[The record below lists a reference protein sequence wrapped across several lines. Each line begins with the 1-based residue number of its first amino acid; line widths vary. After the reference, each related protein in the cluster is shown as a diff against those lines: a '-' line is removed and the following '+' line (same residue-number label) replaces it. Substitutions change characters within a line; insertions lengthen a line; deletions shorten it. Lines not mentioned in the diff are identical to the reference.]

1 MAALSS
7 PGIGTNID
15 VTTIV
20 SKLMAAESIPL
31 ADYDTQS
38 ANVLGEVTAFG
49 TLSGAL
55 GTFQSSLSSL
65 TSLSSFQSLS
75 ATPGDS
81 SVLTANADST
91 ATPNNYRV
99 TVSQIAQAQS
109 LSSAGYASKTAAIGS
124 GSATTVNFAL
134 GNVTGGTF
142 GLAGAQLGTN
152 ITSTGLT
159 PGGLT
164 INGTTIAT
172 DGSTRSAR
180 ALADAIN
187 AQSTVTGVSAST
199 SATVTPANEFGSAG
213 VSSFGSVDTS
223 GGGTYSLSIGGIQ
236 VAAQA
241 AGVAA
246 GGSGGVTAAS
256 LDAALTGN
264 TSVARALANANIT
277 VSGTASAGT
286 LKFTDADGANID
298 ITEDVSGSVNGG
310 IGNTSTTANL
320 GASATYASAISLAS
334 ADASQI
340 TIGGSAPAV
349 AGLTAGTG
357 GSYLGASFTQDAT
370 RTSGNVVID
379 STNNSLQGIVTAIN
393 KGGFGVTA
401 SIVSD
406 GSATSP
412 YHLVLTSSATG
423 ASSTAQITLTAAP
436 GAPTPVGGGA
446 AQPDPALVG
455 LLAYDPAGTQNL
467 SQNISAQDTLANING
482 IAVSS
487 SSTTITGAVPG
498 VSVSVLKPGTTTVAV
513 AQDSSSLTTAVTGFV
528 SAYNAL
534 ASQITQLSGY
544 TASTNQG
551 GPLLGNP
558 TINNLQAQLQKTLS
572 QSITGLQSSNTT
584 LTNLGQLGIS
594 FDKTG
599 VMTLDTAALSK
610 AITNNFGDIAGLF
623 AAVGRG
629 TDPDISFTSSST
641 NTQAG
646 DYAVDISAL
655 ASQGTL
661 TSAAALPATTTIA
674 AGTVWTVHLND
685 DGTGSLADSAN
696 VTLQP
701 GTYTPTQLAA
711 LLQSSINGISAFAG
725 AGSTVSTAIG
735 TDGKLTLNSTLYGSK
750 SNISIVDQSGT
761 PSASVFGSATPTVG
775 VDVAGTIGGY
785 AATGVGQTLTANPG
799 APSSGMKLLVQGT
812 TTGERG
818 TIGFSQGYAY
828 QLNNLANNY
837 LGSGGYIAT
846 QTTGLNATVADIAAQ
861 KKAFQAHLDD
871 VQANYN
877 AQFNALSASVAS
889 MTSTQDFLTQQFA
902 TMAKG

>member
-15 VTTIV
+15 VTSIV

-31 ADYDTQS
+31 NDYDTQS
-38 ANVLGEVTAFG
+38 ASVLGQVTAFG
-49 TLSGAL
+49 SLSGAL

-81 SVLTANADST
+81 SILTGTADST
-91 ATPNNYRV
+91 ASPGSYRV
-99 TVSQIAQAQS
+99 TVSQVAQAQS
-109 LSSAGYASKTAAIGS
+109 LSSAGYASKTAAIGV
-124 GSATTVNFAL
+124 GAKTTINFAL
-134 GNVTGGTF
+134 GNVTGGSF
-142 GLAGAQLGTN
+142 GITGAKLGAD
-152 ITSTGLT
+152 ITSSGLT

-164 INGTTIAT
+164 INGTTIST
-172 DGSTRSAR
+172 DGTTRSAR

-187 AQSTVTGVSAST
+187 AQSSVTGVSAT
-199 SATVTPANEFGSAG
+199 TTATTTPANEFGSGGA
-213 VSSFGSVDTS
+213 SSFGSVDTS
-223 GGGTYSLSIGGIQ
+223 GGGTYSLSIGGVQI
-236 VAAQA
+236 AAQA

-246 GGSGGVTAAS
+246 GGSGGITAAS

-277 VSGTASAGT
+277 VSGHASDGT
-286 LKFTDADGANID
+286 LQFTDADGVNIA
-298 ITEDVSGSVNGG
+298 ITEDVSGTVNGG
-310 IGNTSTTANL
+310 IGNTASTANL
-320 GASATYASAISLAS
+320 GDSNIYSSSISLAS

-340 TIGGSAPAV
+340 TVGGTAPGV
-349 AGLTAGTG
+349 AGLTAGTA
-357 GSYLGASFTQDAT
+357 GSYQGASFAQDAT
-370 RTSGNVVID
+370 RTSGNIVID

-393 KGGFGVTA
+393 KGNFGVTA

-423 ASSTAQITLTAAP
+423 ASSTAQISLT
-436 GAPTPVGGGA
+436 GANGA
-446 AQPDPALVG
+446 APDPALVS

-487 SSTTITGAVPG
+487 SSTSITGAVPG
-498 VSVSVLKPGTTTVAV
+498 VSVSVSKPGTTTLSV

-544 TASTNQG
+544 NATTQQA

-558 TINNLQAQLQKTLS
+558 TVNNLQAQLQKTLS
-572 QSITGLQSSNTT
+572 QSITGLQSNNTT

-599 VMTLDTAALSK
+599 VMTLNTATLNS

-641 NTQAG
+641 LTQAG
-646 DYAVDISAL
+646 DYPVDITTL

-661 TSAAALPATTTIA
+661 TSAAPLAATTTIA
-674 AGTVWTVHLND
+674 PGTIWTVHLND

-696 VTLQP
+696 VTLAP

-711 LLQSSINGISAFAG
+711 LLQSSINGVSAFSG
-725 AGSTVSTAIG
+725 AGSTVSTTVDKNG
-735 TDGKLTLNSTLYGSK
+735 NLVLNSTLYGSK
-750 SNISIVDQSGT
+750 SNISIVDDTGT
-761 PSASVFGSATPTVG
+761 SATTVFGSATPTVG

-785 AATGVGQTLTANPG
+785 SATGVGQSLTANPG
-799 APSSGMKLLVQGT
+799 APASGLKLLVQGT
-812 TTGERG
+812 ATGARG
-818 TIGFSQGYAY
+818 SIGFSQGYAY

-837 LGSGGYIAT
+837 LGSSGYISA

-861 KKAFQAHLDD
+861 KKAFQSHLDD
-871 VQANYN
+871 VQANYL

>member
-1 MAALSS
+1 
-7 PGIGTNID
+7 
-15 VTTIV
+15 
-20 SKLMAAESIPL
+20 MAAESIPL

-109 LSSAGYASKTAAIGS
+109 LSSTGYASKKAAIGS

-199 SATVTPANEFGSAG
+199 SATVTPATEFGSGGA
-213 VSSFGSVDTS
+213 SSFGAVDTS
-223 GGGTYSLSIGGIQ
+223 AGGSYSLSIGGVQI
-236 VAAQA
+236 AAQA
-241 AGVAA
+241 SGVAA

-256 LDAALTGN
+256 LDAVLTGN

-277 VSGTASAGT
+277 VSGKASDGT
-286 LKFTDADGANID
+286 LQFTDADGNNIA
-298 ITEDVSGSVNGG
+298 ITEDVSGSVGGG
-310 IGNTSTTANL
+310 IGNTTATANL
-320 GASATYASAISLAS
+320 GASTTYASSISLAS

-340 TIGGSAPAV
+340 TVGGTAPGV
-349 AGLTAGTG
+349 AGLTAGTA

-370 RTSGNVVID
+370 RTSGNIVID

-406 GSATSP
+406 GSATNP

-423 ASSTAQITLTAAP
+423 ASSTAQISLT
-436 GAPTPVGGGA
+436 GANGA
-446 AQPDPALVG
+446 APDPALVS
-455 LLAYDPAGTQNL
+455 LLAYDPSGKQNL

-487 SSTTITGAVPG
+487 SSTSITGAVPG
-498 VSVSVLKPGTTTVAV
+498 VSVSVVKPGTTTVTV

-544 TASTNQG
+544 TASTNTG

-572 QSITGLQSSNTT
+572 ASITGLQSNNTT

-599 VMTLDTAALSK
+599 VMTLDTSK
-610 AITNNFGDIAGLF
+610 LNTAITNNFGDIAGLF

-629 TDPDISFTSSST
+629 TDPDVSFTSSST
-641 NTQAG
+641 LTQAG
-646 DYAVDISAL
+646 DYAVDITAL

-674 AGTVWTVHLND
+674 PGTIWTVHLND

-711 LLQSSINGISAFAG
+711 LLQSSINGVSAFSG
-725 AGSTVSTAIG
+725 AGSTVSATVGKDG
-735 TDGKLTLNSTLYGSK
+735 TLTLNSTLYGSK
-750 SNISIVDQSGT
+750 SNISIVDDSGT
-761 PSASVFGSATPTVG
+761 PNASIFGSATPTVG

-785 AATGVGQTLTANPG
+785 SSTGNGQSLTANPG
-799 APSSGMKLLVQGT
+799 APASGLKLLVQGT
-812 TTGERG
+812 TTGARG

-837 LGSGGYIAT
+837 LGSGGYIR
-846 QTTGLNATVADIAAQ
+846 
-861 KKAFQAHLDD
+861 
-871 VQANYN
+871 
-877 AQFNALSASVAS
+877 SEERR
-889 MTSTQDFLTQQFA
+889 
-902 TMAKG
+902 